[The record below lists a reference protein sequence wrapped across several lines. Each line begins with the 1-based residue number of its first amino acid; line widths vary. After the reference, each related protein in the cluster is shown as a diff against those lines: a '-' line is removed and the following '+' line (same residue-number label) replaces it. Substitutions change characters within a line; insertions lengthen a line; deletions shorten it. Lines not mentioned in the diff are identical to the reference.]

1 MLGHATLR
9 PAERALHRP
18 LLVAARVHQRGQ
30 FVEREHDVGA
40 DLVLDAHRDLGAE
53 AVQRAVERRLERH
66 AVLIHERQALLAFGD
81 HVIRLHAGHV
91 HRQRLLEPG
100 AQREHLEPARIGE
113 RGPVPVHES
122 AETARRVQNILAGAL
137 VEMERVRQQAL
148 RAQILHRLR
157 QHRLH
162 RGLRGHRHERGCADV
177 AVRGVDDAGA
187 AVACAAAPLAV
198 GGVGQPGDG
207 FERERAA
214 VAGLAGF
221 HAAGMIEQ
229 TGHTV
234 HSRRS
239 TAESRR

>member
-1 MLGHATLR
+1 MLGHAALR
-9 PAERALHRP
+9 PTERAFHRP

-30 FVEREHDVGA
+30 LVEREHDVGA

-81 HVIRLHAGHV
+81 HVVGLHAGHV

-187 AVACAAAPLAV
+187 AIACAAAALAV
-198 GGVGQPGDG
+198 GGVGQTGDG
-207 FERERAA
+207 FERERVA

-221 HAAGMIEQ
+221 RAAGMLKQ

-239 TAESRR
+239 TAETPQ